1 MMRLPWV
8 CESEGP
14 QRELRCLTGAQN
26 VQERMDPWA
35 ENETDDIY
43 FAVVAGVVA
52 VRVVLGLDAGFRSLL
67 C

>member
-1 MMRLPWV
+1 
-8 CESEGP
+8 
-14 QRELRCLTGAQN
+14 
-26 VQERMDPWA
+26 MDPWA